1 MASLISLSGCS
12 RFALSSVC
20 VGSLVVLGLL
30 LFGGSF
36 VGGFSPPVGIL
47 MLAAPTYFLC
57 VAGGFLPPTL
67 SHLCLIARVVIT
79 EGLERLWQGQ
89 GQQLLQ
95 LPLAEAWCFLLH
107 PLALVSSL
115 LKAGSLSPLSLPL
128 QVAVPVNIFYD
139 WQLILLNSFTFF
151 THLPKPSHIWQP
163 SISSF
168 YLCLFL
174 FSELFISRLF

>member
-1 MASLISLSGCS
+1 MGSLPFLLISCSIFVSPLSGLFLFFLHFLMFHFSIYLCWVNFHARNFLGFSGVASFIALCGCS

-67 SHLCLIARVVIT
+67 SDLCLIARVVIT

-115 LKAGSLSPLSLPL
+115 L
-128 QVAVPVNIFYD
+128 
-139 WQLILLNSFTFF
+139 
-151 THLPKPSHIWQP
+151 
-163 SISSF
+163 
-168 YLCLFL
+168 
-174 FSELFISRLF
+174 